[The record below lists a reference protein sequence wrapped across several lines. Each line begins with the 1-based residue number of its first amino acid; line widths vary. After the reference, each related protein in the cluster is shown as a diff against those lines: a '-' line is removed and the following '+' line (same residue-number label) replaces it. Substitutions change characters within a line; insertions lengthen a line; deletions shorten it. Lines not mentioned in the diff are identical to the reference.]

1 MGVLHELGG
10 GEYAPSLLPRLLAG
24 DGATM
29 VKWLVLLLM
38 LLPHT
43 GGTLPPI
50 EEPKWKEI
58 EHGLAS
64 WYGGYYIGRRTA
76 SGAIYTGRSFTV
88 AHPTLPFGSFV
99 RLRSS
104 SSDRR
109 VVVRVTD
116 RGPYCEYIGSYYYS
130 CKQRRIVDVSERV
143 AEELGF
149 KEQGVTYVSLEILVP
164 IGD

>member
-1 MGVLHELGG
+1 
-10 GEYAPSLLPRLLAG
+10 
-24 DGATM
+24 M

-58 EHGLAS
+58 DNGLAS
-64 WYGGYYIGRRTA
+64 WYGKWYVGRLTA
-76 SGAIYTGRSFTV
+76 GGTVFTGRAFTV
-88 AHPTLPFGSFV
+88 AHRTRPFGSLLRLTV
-99 RLRSS
+99 RDTGRS
-104 SSDRR
+104 
-109 VVVRVTD
+109 VTVRVTD
-116 RGPYCEYIGSYYYS
+116 RGPYCQYPGSYYYS

-149 KEQGVTYVSLEILVP
+149 KEQGVTYVSLEVLDI
-164 IGD
+164 D